1 MMTMSKY
8 SKYLNF
14 LCTTYSGKF
23 DILKWRL
30 LIIYRI
36 FATGNKNILFSLLR
50 ISFSLLLFLLF
61 LVIPEAPVR
70 LNGTSDV
77 MTKGPKSYPEV
88 VYICPLGVPRDSSPV
103 KNNTDKDFRVHWK
116 HFSRGLTWKQGFKSF
131 QLLINF
137 HSWQSYLVCLWLLRP
152 LTTTS
157 MKYFYGIFFVFKFC
171 LE

>member
-1 MMTMSKY
+1 MQQISEFY
-8 SKYLNF
+8 
-14 LCTTYSGKF
+14 TTYSETF
-23 DILKWRL
+23 DILKWML

-50 ISFSLLLFLLF
+50 ILFFFLLFLLF
-61 LVIPEAPVR
+61 LVIPEAPVG
-70 LNGTSDV
+70 LNGTSKSNV
-77 MTKGPKSYPEV
+77 MTKGPKSYPKV

-137 HSWQSYLVCLWLLRP
+137 HSLQSYLVCLWLLRP

>member
-1 MMTMSKY
+1 MNVTYHLQNLCDRKQKHPFFTSR
-8 SKYLNF
+8 NF
-14 LCTTYSGKF
+14 
-23 DILKWRL
+23 
-30 LIIYRI
+30 I
-36 FATGNKNILFSLLR
+36 F
-50 ISFSLLLFLLF
+50 LLLFLLF
-61 LVIPEAPVR
+61 LVIPEAPVG
-70 LNGTSDV
+70 LNGTSNV
-77 MTKGPKSYPEV
+77 MTKGPKSYPKV

-137 HSWQSYLVCLWLLRP
+137 HSLQSYLVCLWLLRP